1 MHFDSLWLLR
11 HGKLTRDRV
20 SFMKSK
26 SPFFWGRGGGRTHLG
41 ILFLPIIQFIDRL
54 GQTARRVVGRS
65 SCSGP
70 ARPNKLSRM
79 LEYPGHQPLPAAKK
93 SGERLYWPDPLHHS
107 AVHAV
112 MSRLNI
118 AHFVITTNTTNFSS
132 YRTHWGRSLLSNM
145 IRCSRR

>member
-11 HGKLTRDRV
+11 PRKLTTEEV
-20 SFMKSK
+20 TFMKWK
-26 SPFFWGRGGGRTHLG
+26 SPFSEEEEEEELTLVF
-41 ILFLPIIQFIDRL
+41 FFFPIIQFIDRL

-65 SCSGP
+65 SCCGP